1 MQMSLL
7 GCSGSS
13 CRFVQKHKVSSLSS
27 LLSPLTSLLLF
38 FYLSTFY
45 PSTFLS
51 CLHLTS

>member
-27 LLSPLTSLLLF
+27 LLSPLTFSSSLLLF
-38 FYLSTFY
+38 FYLSILPPFS
-45 PSTFLS
+45 PA
-51 CLHLTS
+51 CI